1 MRYVRKGGQLGG
13 VDAVVE
19 PPVEGS
25 FNETCTGFGLEP
37 STATRTLEARCG
49 ATYSN
54 GDSTGQYG
62 PEEAN
67 GTWAVSTNIPCTL
80 GGGQVVSLSCWPQIS
95 KAPPSN
101 GNSRLR
107 AAADKP
113 AGLGP
118 RPSPHLSR
126 WAQVPVSPSGRGR
139 SASPLDRPRR
149 LRAFA
154 PPRRSRNEPGVSR
167 RPRAAP
173 SAQPRSHSAR
183 RCGSRQAQRQR
194 RLVCEPTR
202 TG

>member
-1 MRYVRKGGQLGG
+1 VRYVRKGGQLGG

-80 GGGQVVSLSCWPQIS
+80 GGGQVVSLLVLASDLEGS
-95 KAPPSN
+95 TVEREFPP
-101 GNSRLR
+101 
-107 AAADKP
+107 
-113 AGLGP
+113 
-118 RPSPHLSR
+118 
-126 WAQVPVSPSGRGR
+126 
-139 SASPLDRPRR
+139 
-149 LRAFA
+149 
-154 PPRRSRNEPGVSR
+154 PGG
-167 RPRAAP
+167 
-173 SAQPRSHSAR
+173 
-183 RCGSRQAQRQR
+183 C
-194 RLVCEPTR
+194 
-202 TG
+202 